1 MNKGIKS
8 SEFWL
13 TVAALVVN
21 LLLASGAV
29 TSEPI
34 LVGLGIASSTLA
46 SLGYAGARTLTKTAE
61 AKKEAVVATSLFNGS
76 NAAMELQPIKK
87 P

>member
-13 TVAALVVN
+13 TVLAMLVN
-21 LLLASGAV
+21 LLLASGAI
-29 TSEPI
+29 TSEPA

-46 SLGYAGARTLTKTAE
+46 SLGYAGARTLTKSAE
-61 AKKEAVVATSLFNGS
+61 AKKEAVVAASLFNGGG
-76 NAAMELQPIKK
+76 AAMELQPIKK